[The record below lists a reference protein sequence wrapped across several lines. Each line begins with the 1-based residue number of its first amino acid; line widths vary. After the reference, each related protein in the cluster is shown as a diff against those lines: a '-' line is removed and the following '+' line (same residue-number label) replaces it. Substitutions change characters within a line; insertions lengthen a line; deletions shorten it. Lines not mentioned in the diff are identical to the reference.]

1 MNNCLGLWC
10 GIRGPLD
17 SASGANFNGEELSS
31 LLLGVSGET
40 ALGTLGIVILENKLW
55 FLWITRSVDI

>member
-1 MNNCLGLWC
+1 MNNCLGRWC
-10 GIRGPLD
+10 GIRGSVD

>member
-10 GIRGPLD
+10 GIRGPVD

-55 FLWITRSVDI
+55 F